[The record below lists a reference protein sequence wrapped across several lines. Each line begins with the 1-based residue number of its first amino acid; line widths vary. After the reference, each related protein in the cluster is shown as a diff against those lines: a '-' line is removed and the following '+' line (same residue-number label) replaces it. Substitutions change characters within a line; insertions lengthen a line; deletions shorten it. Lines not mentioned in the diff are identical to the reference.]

1 MENMNVEVLLA
12 RMETHPEEFYAGNDK
27 WKFIFQD
34 YYRDSMTESEKGM
47 IFDKMKVLRRGEFS
61 QRVLQTLA
69 EETTKENNP
78 YDTSPVAM
86 PYGRKIRMHER
97 PV

>member
-1 MENMNVEVLLA
+1 MENMNVAVLLA
-12 RMETHPEEFYAGNDK
+12 RMETHPEEFYVGSDK

-69 EETTKENNP
+69 KETTKEDNP
-78 YDTSPVAM
+78 YNTSPVAM
-86 PYGRKIRMHER
+86 PHGFLKSLGSN
-97 PV
+97 